1 MNEVTRIHLGR
12 QSFMISVEA
21 HKELKAY
28 LASIEKVTSK
38 EVSEEVEARM
48 SELLLERGVSGDKT
62 VLPKDVNFLKEQLG
76 QPADFS
82 DEDEAEVNSKSE
94 ASPRRLFRDT
104 DNALIAGVAAGLAN
118 YFGVDVVLVRV
129 VMAALVFFG
138 GSGIVLYLILWLV
151 VPPAVTTSEKLQMR
165 GLPVNLEALKDSV
178 SKADV
183 VGTARRVNNSL
194 FSVIDWLFR
203 ACVKLLGLGLI
214 AFGLF
219 VFFGTV
225 FVKIYMLLHSGKLFQ
240 ENLFPVGGREELLVA
255 IVMVLGVIASIF
267 LMLTGVAAL
276 KRKWP
281 VRGWLTAVLVGLFLL
296 GFVAASALAAD
307 AAPRVRDRYESS
319 RHTTAIKNIQPFS
332 KVDTS
337 GDVDIEYIASPNYA
351 VNVQYVG
358 NPDLSKLKVNVS
370 NDTLYVNSTAL
381 DQNNHCTMLCLYPR
395 YDMVVDIYAPNIQ
408 DFKTPAGTEKFFPDV
423 PPVPVNTN

>member
-12 QSFMISVEA
+12 QSFMISIEA

-28 LASIEKVTSK
+28 LASIERVTSK

-48 SELLLERGVSGDKT
+48 SELLLERGVTGDKT
-62 VLPKDVNFLKEQLG
+62 VLLKDVKFLKEQLG
-76 QPADFS
+76 EPADFS
-82 DEDEAEVNSKSE
+82 DDADEVVASKPEGS
-94 ASPRRLFRDT
+94 SRRLFRDT

-118 YFGVDVVLVRV
+118 YFGIDVIIVRIVMLV
-129 VMAALVFFG
+129 LVFFG

-194 FSVIDWLFR
+194 FSAIDWIFR
-203 ACVKLLGLGLI
+203 ACVKLAGLGLI
-214 AFGLF
+214 AFGLV

-225 FVKIYMLLHSGKLFQ
+225 FVKIYILLHNDKLFQ
-240 ENLFPVGGREELLVA
+240 ENLFPVGTREHVLLS
-255 IVMVLGVIASIF
+255 IVMGLAVIISIF
-267 LMLTGVAAL
+267 LMLTGIAAF

-281 VRGWLTAVLVGLFLL
+281 VRGWLTAVLAGIFLL
-296 GFVAASALAAD
+296 GIVAAGALAAD
-307 AAPRVRDRYESS
+307 AAPRIRDRYEAS

-332 KVDTS
+332 KVASS
-337 GDVDIEYIASPNYA
+337 GVVDLEYIASPNYA

-358 NPDLSKLKVNVS
+358 NPDLTKLKINVS
-370 NDTLYVNSTAL
+370 DGTLYVNSTAL
-381 DQNNHCTMLCLYPR
+381 DQDNHCTMLCLFPR

-408 DFKTPAGTEKFFPDV
+408 NIDNPKHTDVFYPDV
-423 PPVPVNTN
+423 PPLPSAN